1 MKIYTECSLEN
12 FTPWSGA
19 VDTFDHILEEGGM
32 RNLEWVLEDLY
43 PDGIDETNLND
54 IFWFEPEWCFEMA
67 GVSNPYEEEEEEEE
81 ELINL

>member
-43 PDGIDETNLND
+43 PVL
-54 IFWFEPEWCFEMA
+54 
-67 GVSNPYEEEEEEEE
+67 V
-81 ELINL
+81 